1 MSMDDFP
8 DLEGLQVL
16 VVDDNEDSLELMTF
30 ILEQC
35 QAEVIQARSAS
46 EAFQQLSQIRPAL
59 LISDVNMPGEDGYSL
74 IRRVKQLTAAEG
86 WQLPSIALTAFT
98 GEEERSQILAAG
110 FETYLSKP
118 LDIQE
123 LMVAIRALLDHSQQP
138 EPGR

>member
-1 MSMDDFP
+1 MEDFP
-8 DLEGLQVL
+8 DLAGLQVL

-35 QAEVIQARSAS
+35 QAQVIQARSAS

-59 LISDVNMPGEDGYSL
+59 LISDVNMPEEDGYSL
-74 IRRVKQLTAAEG
+74 IRRVKQLTQAEG

-110 FETYLSKP
+110 FETYLAKP
-118 LDIQE
+118 LDINE
-123 LMVAIRALLDHSQQP
+123 LMVAIHALLNHSPQV

>member
-1 MSMDDFP
+1 MEDFP
-8 DLEGLQVL
+8 DLAGLQVL

-35 QAEVIQARSAS
+35 QAQVIQARSAS

-59 LISDVNMPGEDGYSL
+59 LISDVNMPEEDGYSL
-74 IRRVKQLTAAEG
+74 IRRVKQLTEAEG

-118 LDIQE
+118 LDINE
-123 LMVAIRALLDHSQQP
+123 LMVAIHALLNHSSQV